1 MAVRVQCRWRA
12 RTPLIRT
19 EDYMEKRKRKRSFC
33 SKKAEEEEEEDKS
46 YGISCCPMKRKSLI
60 YTLDNKDGNNDD
72 DKEHMNEDDDS
83 EDIDS
88 SSKKE
93 EEEEDDDD
101 EAEEKRNLMAPGR
114 LLPVTCGT
122 KKGILVTDRLD
133 KGEDCIECEGR
144 MLSPT
149 AFEEIGG
156 RASSRKWKASISYKN
171 KPLMFWLESGFLS
184 TKGYRKLPSTKTQKE
199 IPSLNVTP
207 EDLSGEGTG
216 EDSDRPPSREEHK
229 ETESVSNGDKGEAAD
244 SPKVDGAA
252 DHPEDRGSVKGAIS
266 VKKNHPRPG
275 KDATHTKDRRGGK
288 GIAEK
293 PRMGSSRCRSSSR
306 ECPPQGS
313 WCQPIDLEE
322 DTAEGSS
329 RPGDRLTTEATGA
342 AKKANR
348 GESLPNGDTPG
359 GRGGN
364 KLESPP
370 CPSPKTPRSSRRNA
384 TISPHEEAHPGAT
397 SSETHTSRPSRASD
411 PPANC
416 ELDAMD
422 LQQLKKEKLKMQL
435 RVLKLQ
441 EEYYTQKLSELV
453 EGRRKS

>member
-1 MAVRVQCRWRA
+1 
-12 RTPLIRT
+12 
-19 EDYMEKRKRKRSFC
+19 MEKRKRKRSFC

-144 MLSPT
+144 MFSPT

-184 TKGYRKLPSTKTQKE
+184 TKGYRKLASTKTNE
-199 IPSLNVTP
+199 NPSLNVTP

-229 ETESVSNGDKGEAAD
+229 ETENVTNGDKGEAAD
-244 SPKVDGAA
+244 SRKVDGAA
-252 DHPEDRGSVKGAIS
+252 NSCLDG
-266 VKKNHPRPG
+266 PG
-275 KDATHTKDRRGGK
+275 KDATHTKERRGGK
-288 GIAEK
+288 DIAEK

-306 ECPPQGS
+306 ERPPQGS

-322 DTAEGSS
+322 DTVEGSS

-364 KLESPP
+364 KREPPP
-370 CPSPKTPRSSRRNA
+370 CPSPKNLRSSRGNA
-384 TISPHEEAHPGAT
+384 TVSPREEAHPGAT
-397 SSETHTSRPSRASD
+397 SSETHASRSSRASD
-411 PPANC
+411 PPADC